1 MRHILLILLCTTFLW
16 GAAASPALAFWVW
29 TPETNRWVNPKFS
42 VKDTPKEQFD
52 FAMEFFE
59 AKEYKEAIREF
70 RKLLKNYPRSVEA
83 PDAQYYIAKV
93 FELEGDLMEAYKQ
106 YQKVVDR
113 YPFSERSGEIVQQ
126 QYDIAVKMLE
136 GEQQRGML
144 KEFIAGS
151 GPDYNVIEVFRTV
164 IKNAPY
170 GALAAVSQYKIGLYL
185 MEKGMYPE
193 ARDEFE
199 KVINDYPTSE
209 WVKPAQYQ
217 IAVADSKRSG
227 KPAYD
232 QRVTASAKEEFEEF
246 LEVYPDAE
254 LSENAKAEIDR
265 LKEKEAEN
273 NFVIAQFY
281 EKQKRFD
288 SAKIYYQIVVDEYPT
303 SKWSSKSL
311 KRIREL
317 NKKN

>member
-1 MRHILLILLCTTFLW
+1 MRHIFLTLLCLIVLS
-16 GAAASPALAFWVW
+16 GAAVAPAQAFWVW
-29 TPETNRWVNPKFS
+29 TPETNKWVNPKYA

-52 FAMEFFE
+52 FAMGFFE
-59 AKEYKEAIREF
+59 GKEYKEALREF
-70 RKLLKNYPRSVEA
+70 RKLLKNYPRAVEA
-83 PDAQYYIAKV
+83 PDAQFYIGKV
-93 FELEGDLMEAYKQ
+93 FEVEGDLMGAFKQ

-113 YPFSERSGEIVQQ
+113 YPFSERSADIVQQ
-126 QYDIAVKMLE
+126 QYDIAVNMLE
-136 GEQQRGML
+136 GEQKRGML
-144 KEFIAGS
+144 KEIIAGS
-151 GPDYNVIEVFRTV
+151 GPDYDVIEVFRTV

-170 GALAAVSQYKIGLYL
+170 GPLAAVSQYKIGLYL

-217 IAVADSKRSG
+217 VAVADSKRSVA
-227 KPAYD
+227 PEYD
-232 QRVTASAKEEFEEF
+232 QRITAAAKEEFEDF

-254 LSENAKAEIDR
+254 LSENAKNEIDR
-265 LKEKEAEN
+265 LKDKEAEN

-281 EKQKRFD
+281 EKQKQFD

-303 SKWSSKSL
+303 SKWSSRSL

-317 NKKN
+317 NKKD

>member
-1 MRHILLILLCTTFLW
+1 MAGGLTGT
-16 GAAASPALAFWVW
+16 AQAFWVW
-29 TPETNRWVNPKFS
+29 TPETNKWVNPKFS
-42 VKDTPKEQFD
+42 VKDTPKEQFE
-52 FAMEFFE
+52 FAMEFFDG
-59 AKEYKEAIREF
+59 KQYKESIREF

-83 PDAQYYIAKV
+83 PDAQYYIAKI
-93 FELEGDLMEAYKQ
+93 FELEGDMMGAFKQ

-113 YPFSERSGEIVQQ
+113 YPFSERSAEIVQQ
-126 QYDIAVKMLE
+126 QYDIALKMLE
-136 GEQQRGML
+136 GQQERGMI
-144 KEFIAGS
+144 KEIIGGS

-170 GALAAVSQYKIGLYL
+170 GTLAAVAQYKIGLYL

-209 WVKPAQYQ
+209 WVKAAQYQ
-217 IAVADSKRSG
+217 IAVADSKRSVA
-227 KPAYD
+227 PEYD
-232 QRVTASAKEEFEEF
+232 QRITSSAKEEFEEF
-246 LEVYPDAE
+246 LEEYPDAE
-254 LSENAKAEIDR
+254 LSKDAKAEIER
-265 LKEKEAEN
+265 LKDKEAEN

>member
-1 MRHILLILLCTTFLW
+1 MRHQPIVLLCGILLLSGW
-16 GAAASPALAFWVW
+16 AVPAHAFWVW
-29 TPETNRWVNPKFS
+29 TPETNKWVNPKYS

-59 AKEYKEAIREF
+59 AKEYKDAIREF

-83 PDAQYYIAKV
+83 PDAQYYVAKV
-93 FELEGDLMEAYKQ
+93 FEAEGDLMGAFKQ

-113 YPFSERSGEIVQQ
+113 YPFSERSGEIVDL
-126 QYDIAVKMLE
+126 QYDIATRMLE
-136 GEQQRGML
+136 GEQKRGMIKDL
-144 KEFIAGS
+144 IAGS
-151 GPDYNVIEVFRTV
+151 GPDYNVVEVFRTV

-170 GALAAVSQYKIGLYL
+170 GPLASASQYKIGLYL
-185 MEKGMYPE
+185 MEKGLYPE
-193 ARDEFE
+193 ARDELE
-199 KVINDYPTSE
+199 KVINDYPNSE
-209 WVKPAQYQ
+209 WVKAAQYQ
-217 IAVADSKRSG
+217 IAVADSKRSVD
-227 KPAYD
+227 PEYD
-232 QRVTASAKEEFEEF
+232 QRITSSAKEEFEDF

-254 LSENAKAEIDR
+254 LSDKAKAEIDR
-265 LKEKEAEN
+265 LKDKEAEN

-288 SAKIYYQIVVDEYPT
+288 SAKMYYQIVVDEYPT

-311 KRIREL
+311 MRIREL